1 MRFIA
6 SYVSFSLA
14 AVAIVAAMAI
24 LATNL
29 PEYCGADL
37 RQPPNTMAL
46 AANGPTPTLAP
57 PRNSVIVRVEIN
69 EPGFEVG
76 WADGQ

>member
-1 MRFIA
+1 MTVVFA
-6 SYVSFSLA
+6 L
-14 AVAIVAAMAI
+14 AI
-24 LATNL
+24 LATNP

-37 RQPPNTMAL
+37 RQASHVMAP
-46 AANGPTPTLAP
+46 AAGGPTPTLAP
-57 PRNSVIVRVEIN
+57 PRNSVIVRVEVN